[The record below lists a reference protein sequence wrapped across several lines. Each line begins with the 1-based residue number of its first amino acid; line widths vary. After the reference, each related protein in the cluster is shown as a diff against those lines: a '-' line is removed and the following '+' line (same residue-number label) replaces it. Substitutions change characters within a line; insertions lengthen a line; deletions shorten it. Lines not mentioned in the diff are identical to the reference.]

1 MQNER
6 VPLYMQIQQ
15 HFKDLIQQGQLKEND
30 KIPSEKELMEQFD
43 VSRITVANA
52 LTQLSKD
59 GWIYRIPG
67 RGSFVGENINELL
80 GGPHVREPGSGT
92 RMENG
97 AGSVGGRGGT
107 DGTSGMGSAANTG
120 QVSAG
125 TAAAANKMLFYNP
138 DTAPPG
144 AEGRKTIGLVM
155 PLLVDYF
162 GIRLIQG
169 INNVIENS
177 GYSLHIVLTYNSIER
192 EKEAIQDL
200 LRKGAAGLII
210 FPCDAETYNEDILA
224 LKLSG
229 FPFVLLDRY
238 LPGIATNVA
247 RSDGLIGGQLAV
259 DYLWG
264 LGHRDIAICSDSP
277 LPTIT
282 VEDRING
289 YMEALKQKEAMIN
302 PALILTDF
310 NVDYSGIDKTHP
322 LYRFIKNRIATAYIT
337 LNGRLGLH
345 IYSICKELGLKV
357 PEDVSI
363 LTFDDP
369 SPGLHEWGYFSHI
382 SQSEVEMGE
391 AAANILL
398 QIFEN
403 SDNNEPG
410 YAKVILQPKLL
421 ESQSTGPLIHEKR

>member
-6 VPLYMQIQQ
+6 KPLYMQIQQ
-15 HFKDLIQQGQLKEND
+15 HFKDMILQGMLREND

-52 LTQLSKD
+52 LMQLAKD

-67 RGSFVGENINELL
+67 RGSFVSEGISELL
-80 GGPHVREPGSGT
+80 QRHQGSSAPDGGPWTMLDGNLGTLAHNVASFGGASTDAQQGGS
-92 RMENG
+92 E
-97 AGSVGGRGGT
+97 
-107 DGTSGMGSAANTG
+107 TG
-120 QVSAG
+120 IQVS
-125 TAAAANKMLFYNP
+125 
-138 DTAPPG
+138 
-144 AEGRKTIGLVM
+144 GRKTIGLVM
-155 PLLVDYF
+155 PMLVDYF
-162 GIRLIQG
+162 AIRLLQG
-169 INNVIENS
+169 INNIIADS
-177 GYSLHIVLTYNSIER
+177 PYSLQIVLTYNSIDR
-192 EKEAIQDL
+192 EKEAIKDL
-200 LRKGAAGLII
+200 IRKGAAGLII
-210 FPCDAETYNEDILA
+210 FPCDAETYNEEILS
-224 LKLSG
+224 LKMRG
-229 FPFVLLDRY
+229 YPFVLIDRY
-238 LPGIATNVA
+238 LPGVATNLS
-247 RSDGLIGGQLAV
+247 RSDGLIGGQLAI

-282 VEDRING
+282 VEERING

-310 NVDYSGIDKTHP
+310 NVDYSEIDKKHP
-322 LYRFIKNRIATAYIT
+322 LYRFIKNQIATAYIT

-382 SQSEVEMGE
+382 SQSEIEMGE
-391 AAANILL
+391 AAARILL
-398 QIFEN
+398 DIFQKPDVKD
-403 SDNNEPG
+403 SG
-410 YAKVILQPKLL
+410 YTKVILEPKLI
-421 ESQSTGPLIHEKR
+421 ESQSTGPLRKRTT

>member
-6 VPLYMQIQQ
+6 KPLYMQIQQ
-15 HFKDLIQQGQLKEND
+15 YFKDLILSGKLREAD

-52 LTQLSKD
+52 LIQLAKE

-67 RGSFVGENINELL
+67 RGSFVSEQIGELL
-80 GGPHVREPGSGT
+80 SHQHQQESAARLLPEGSGISFPQAGAGHIANGDRSLVMPRQNEVTPGS
-92 RMENG
+92 M
-97 AGSVGGRGGT
+97 
-107 DGTSGMGSAANTG
+107 
-120 QVSAG
+120 
-125 TAAAANKMLFYNP
+125 
-138 DTAPPG
+138 
-144 AEGRKTIGLVM
+144 TIGLVM

-162 GIRLIQG
+162 AIRLLQG
-169 INNVIENS
+169 INSVIENS
-177 GYSLHIVLTYNSIER
+177 PYNLQIVLTYNSIDR
-192 EKEAIQDL
+192 EKAAIQDL
-200 LRKGAAGLII
+200 IRKGAAGLII
-210 FPCDAETYNEDILA
+210 FPSDAEMYNEDILS
-224 LKLSG
+224 LKMQG
-229 FPFVLLDRY
+229 FPFVLIDRY
-238 LPGIATNVA
+238 LPGVATNVA
-247 RSDGLIGGQLAV
+247 RSDGMVGGQLAV

-289 YMEALKQKEAMIN
+289 YMEAMKQKEAMIN

-310 NVDYSGIDKTHP
+310 AVDYSEIDKKHP
-322 LYRFIKNRIATAYIT
+322 LYRFIKNQIATAYIT

-382 SQSEVEMGE
+382 SQSEMEMGE
-391 AAANILL
+391 AATQILMDIL
-398 QIFEN
+398 EGGDSREQ
-403 SDNNEPG
+403 G
-410 YAKVILQPKLL
+410 YTKVILEPKLI
-421 ESQSTGPLIHEKR
+421 ESQSTGPLRR

>member
-6 VPLYMQIQQ
+6 KPLYMQIQQ
-15 HFKDLIQQGQLKEND
+15 YFKDMILQGRLREND

-52 LTQLSKD
+52 LMQLAKD

-67 RGSFVGENINELL
+67 RGSFVSEEIGELL
-80 GGPHVREPGSGT
+80 HRHHQGSPPPDAASWTTLDGNPGGLANNAAPYSAGSG
-92 RMENG
+92 EPLP
-97 AGSVGGRGGT
+97 GGGEFA
-107 DGTSGMGSAANTG
+107 S
-120 QVSAG
+120 Q
-125 TAAAANKMLFYNP
+125 
-138 DTAPPG
+138 AP
-144 AEGRKTIGLVM
+144 GRTTIGLVM
-155 PLLVDYF
+155 PMLVDYF
-162 GIRLIQG
+162 AIRLLQG
-169 INNVIENS
+169 INNIIADS
-177 GYSLHIVLTYNSIER
+177 SYSLQIVLTYNSIDR
-192 EKEAIQDL
+192 EKEAINDL
-200 LRKGAAGLII
+200 IRKGAAGLII
-210 FPCDAETYNEDILA
+210 FPCDAETYNEEILS
-224 LKLSG
+224 LKMRG
-229 FPFVLLDRY
+229 YPFVLIDRY
-238 LPGIATNVA
+238 LPGVATNLS

-264 LGHRDIAICSDSP
+264 LGHREIAICSDSP

-282 VEDRING
+282 VEERING

-310 NVDYSGIDKTHP
+310 NVDYREIDKKHP
-322 LYRFIKNRIATAYIT
+322 LYRFIKNQIATAYIT

-391 AAANILL
+391 AAARILL
-398 QIFEN
+398 DIFQKP
-403 SDNNEPG
+403 DAKEPG
-410 YAKVILQPKLL
+410 YTKVILEPKLI
-421 ESQSTGPLIHEKR
+421 ESQSTGPLRKRTM

>member
-6 VPLYMQIQQ
+6 KPLYMQIQQ
-15 HFKDLIQQGQLKEND
+15 HFKDSILRGELKEND

-52 LTQLSKD
+52 LMQLAKD

-67 RGSFVGENINELL
+67 RGSFVSEGIGELL
-80 GGPHVREPGSGT
+80 RHQGLPSPESPSRTPL
-92 RMENG
+92 
-97 AGSVGGRGGT
+97 
-107 DGTSGMGSAANTG
+107 DGSAAHG
-120 QVSAG
+120 AG
-125 TAAAANKMLFYNP
+125 AYGGGPGDLLPAAGEAALQSE
-138 DTAPPG
+138 A
-144 AEGRKTIGLVM
+144 RKTIGLVM
-155 PLLVDYF
+155 PMLVDYF
-162 GIRLIQG
+162 AIRLLQG

-177 GYSLHIVLTYNSIER
+177 PYRLQIVLTNNSIER
-192 EKEAIQDL
+192 EKEAIGDL
-200 LRKGAAGLII
+200 IRKGAAGLII
-210 FPCDAETYNEDILA
+210 FPCDAETYNEEILS
-224 LKLSG
+224 LKLRG
-229 FPFVLLDRY
+229 FPFVLIDRY
-238 LPGIATNVA
+238 LPGVATNVA

-310 NVDYSGIDKTHP
+310 NVDYSGIDKKHP
-322 LYRFIKNRIATAYIT
+322 LYRFIKNQIATAYIT

-382 SQSEVEMGE
+382 SQSEIEMGE

-398 QIFEN
+398 QLFE
-403 SDNNEPG
+403 STDIKEPG
-410 YAKVILQPKLL
+410 YTKVILQPKLI
-421 ESQSTGPLIHEKR
+421 ESQSTGPLRK

>member
-6 VPLYMQIQQ
+6 KPLYMQIQE
-15 HFKDLIQQGQLKEND
+15 HFKNQILRGELRENE

-52 LTQLSKD
+52 LTQLAKD

-67 RGSFVGENINELL
+67 RGSFVGENIKELM
-80 GGPHVREPGSGT
+80 GGSHVHESGSGMRT
-92 RMENG
+92 ENG
-97 AGSVGGRGGT
+97 GGSVGGTSGT
-107 DGTSGMGSAANTG
+107 SGTSGMGGAANTSP
-120 QVSAG
+120 V
-125 TAAAANKMLFYNP
+125 TAAAATGADKMPYPP

-144 AEGRKTIGLVM
+144 GEGRKTIGLVM

-210 FPCDAETYNEDILA
+210 FPCDAETYNEEILA

-259 DYLWG
+259 DYLWS

-345 IYSICKELGLKV
+345 IYSICKELGLQV

-382 SQSEVEMGE
+382 SQSEVDMGE

-403 SDNNEPG
+403 SDNKEPG
-410 YAKVILQPKLL
+410 YAKVILQPKLI